1 MKARDLTAGHM
12 TTVPSLFVTL
22 LANSNSV
29 RLVAYR
35 KKIKA
40 RTTQSETTL
49 LNTIPQHG
57 IVHNVR
63 QNTVVT
69 PDWCSIADE
78 IAQLK
83 ATFPNL
89 LVPPSCSDSF
99 LRCLTIKCRFI
110 RITCW
115 LLQVS
120 NMHGLHHGYMFR
132 YIMRKTPLFRL
143 TCHFTLETTVWLLPT
158 KREKY
163 SRGKVEF
170 FIATSCNTL
179 QK

>member
-1 MKARDLTAGHM
+1 MSDKIR
-12 TTVPSLFVTL
+12 SL
-22 LANSNSV
+22 
-29 RLVAYR
+29 R
-35 KKIKA
+35 
-40 RTTQSETTL
+40 
-49 LNTIPQHG
+49 
-57 IVHNVR
+57 
-63 QNTVVT
+63 

-115 LLQVS
+115 LIQV
-120 NMHGLHHGYMFR
+120 NNIHWLHHGYMFR
-132 YIMRKTPLFRL
+132 YILRKTPLFRL
-143 TCHFTLETTVWLLPT
+143 TCHVTLETTVWLLPT

-179 QK
+179 QNKCNAWFFFSSSSSSKLSLYVCMFRRMRNRRCKFESNRAKFPET